1 MNLAEEFSHYAYPL
15 TDNSW
20 QSSLPTFTL
29 TTSREI
35 SQEPKIS
42 VVIANYNNAPYLK
55 KMLDSLVHQT
65 LAAEHIQIMF
75 LDDKST
81 DDSIKIVETYMEK
94 YPSIE
99 LYVLDKNT
107 GGAHGPRNVGID
119 NARGQYMVFL
129 DADDWYD
136 LDALA
141 YMTDLLDRSSDDFAV
156 TGMVQ
161 SVNGHLSMK
170 SKPYYYEGEIFNR
183 DINSLSPE
191 FYGWLGPQA
200 VIVRSALIH
209 DNNLHFVHQRVAD
222 DVTFFYQA
230 MRFSKTIT
238 QGERLTTY
246 LNRDADNESLSK
258 TINRDF
264 MISWLRALGYIH
276 RTYPDDLSK
285 EKFISRRLEWLVW
298 DFILRTDIGYTFGK
312 KRFKDFK
319 TQIDYYLGQIGFDPT
334 QHFRTGARMVAWQ
347 YLKEGAFAKLM
358 SFHRWHR
365 ISHLGVRKFKAFEFD
380 GEQFAF
386 KRFNKKHPLVK
397 INVRAIA
404 EKIEEDKFYFKCF
417 TREKVEYVEL
427 RELKDPYYNRVR
439 LEVKSLGESSYLVH
453 LPKDFDN
460 DNYRLLVITDLWHEH
475 GFEGFS
481 RMHKGKVREKNE

>member
-35 SQEPKIS
+35 RPESKIS
-42 VVIANYNNAPYLK
+42 VVIANYN
-55 KMLDSLVHQT
+55 SLVHQT
-65 LAAEHIQIMF
+65 LTAEHIQIMF

-81 DDSIKIVETYMEK
+81 DDSVKIVETYMEK

-156 TGMVQ
+156 KGMVQ

-312 KRFKDFK
+312 KRFKDVK
-319 TQIDYYLGQIGFDPT
+319 AQIDYYLGQIGFDPT

-358 SFHRWHR
+358 SLMV
-365 ISHLGVRKFKAFEFD
+365 SS
-380 GEQFAF
+380 
-386 KRFNKKHPLVK
+386 
-397 INVRAIA
+397 
-404 EKIEEDKFYFKCF
+404 
-417 TREKVEYVEL
+417 
-427 RELKDPYYNRVR
+427 
-439 LEVKSLGESSYLVH
+439 SLSNAS
-453 LPKDFDN
+453 
-460 DNYRLLVITDLWHEH
+460 I
-475 GFEGFS
+475 
-481 RMHKGKVREKNE
+481 KNIL